1 MKMGGFLL
9 NKPIKTPLKFDSGSI
24 KVSLADICP
33 DWTEKCAAQKEI
45 PLERVWNDTS
55 GNFHLSF
62 NFEAKDPSSLR
73 PLNTDIIL
81 QQMETHSVSVSI
93 GPKEVKY

>member
-1 MKMGGFLL
+1 MGGFLL

-33 DWTEKCAAQKEI
+33 DWTEKCAAEKEI

-73 PLNTDIIL
+73 PLNTDVIL